1 MSQHYPLYF
10 LEKEQKQ
17 HQKIEEN
24 NIVNTII
31 IHTVNKSLQS

>member
-24 NIVNTII
+24 NIVNTIFSEI
-31 IHTVNKSLQS
+31 GRHI